1 MTESEKLEQAAREY
15 ISSWVN
21 PLGKENIEFTQGF
34 EYAAF
39 KAGVSWEKKEN
50 LEDTLHKF
58 TGAIQTAIATGK
70 MPRVITSNDWAQ
82 FVIDYVKELS

>member
-1 MTESEKLEQAAREY
+1 MTESEKLEQAA
-15 ISSWVN
+15 N
-21 PLGKENIEFTQGF
+21 N
-34 EYAAF
+34 YAECCHSDWKDMVMKDF

-70 MPRVITSNDWAQ
+70 MPRVMTSNDWAQ

>member
-39 KAGVSWEKKEN
+39 KAGVSWKEKEMQQDQEKTINNFLEWAYKKLHLTEQDSVVN
-50 LEDTLHKF
+50 LMAMSEEY
-58 TGAIQTAIATGK
+58 I
-70 MPRVITSNDWAQ
+70 
-82 FVIDYVKELS
+82 KELS